1 MDGGASWFCGDVD
14 RGPVEERGM
23 DMSLK
28 AAFSG
33 EGVKDRMLTHDF
45 KVLSM
50 DHCFGIGAKD
60 LGVEIENTVG
70 YLDDDL
76 FVLFLVELNLQ
87 LTELNLMVVEFLGS
101 IGGEAEGHLPLFVIL
116 RDFDPLH
123 RLANRYGQIDFL
135 VDRGLN
141 RSRCIGGERSRHRD
155 YPRRHEQKGERNS
168 E

>member
-1 MDGGASWFCGDVD
+1 
-14 RGPVEERGM
+14 M

-33 EGVKDRMLTHDF
+33 ESVKDGTLTHDF

-50 DHCFGIGAKD
+50 DHCFGIGAED
-60 LGVEIENTVG
+60 FGVEIENTVG

-76 FVLFLVELNLQ
+76 FILFLVELNLQ

-101 IGGEAEGHLPLFVIL
+101 FGGEAEGHLSLFVIL

-123 RLANRYGQIDFL
+123 RLANRYRQVDFL
-135 VDRGLN
+135 IDRRLR
-141 RSRCIGGERSRHRD
+141 RSWCIGGERSRNRD
-155 YPRRHEQKGERNS
+155 TP
-168 E
+168 